1 MQFCRFEK
9 LDYFM
14 VRILGVLV
22 YLVANLQ
29 LWAQAEVAERPK
41 HIILMIGDGMG
52 LSQVAALEYTS
63 KESTVFDRFG
73 NVGFVKTHSANS
85 RVTDSA
91 AGATAMACG
100 VKTYNNAIGVTADT
114 VRCKNIF
121 EYAREEDFGTGIV
134 VTSSITHATPAAF
147 IAHEPLRALQEQ
159 IAADYVEFKPDCM
172 IGGGM
177 VYFTTRF
184 SDQRHLIDE
193 MEEGGY
199 TVETFQQRSLRQLAG
214 KQIDKLAYFTAFT
227 EPLPVH
233 AGRDYLPYATEFT
246 MHFLQE
252 KFQSGFILLVEGSQI
267 DFAGHARDVNY
278 MLYEMQD
285 FVEAIEQ
292 ALHFAENNGETLV
305 LVTADHATG
314 ELTLREG
321 NPNRRAKLKFLSN
334 KHTSEMVPIF
344 SYGPGSE
351 HFRGIMDNTEI
362 FFKLKELLQF

>member
-1 MQFCRFEK
+1 
-9 LDYFM
+9 
-14 VRILGVLV
+14 
-22 YLVANLQ
+22 
-29 LWAQAEVAERPK
+29 
-41 HIILMIGDGMG
+41 
-52 LSQVAALEYTS
+52 
-63 KESTVFDRFG
+63 
-73 NVGFVKTHSANS
+73 
-85 RVTDSA
+85 
-91 AGATAMACG
+91 
-100 VKTYNNAIGVTADT
+100 
-114 VRCKNIF
+114 
-121 EYAREEDFGTGIV
+121 
-134 VTSSITHATPAAF
+134 
-147 IAHEPLRALQEQ
+147 
-159 IAADYVEFKPDCM
+159 
-172 IGGGM
+172 M

-199 TVETFQQRSLRQLAG
+199 TVETFQQRSLRQLAD

-233 AGRDYLPYATEFT
+233 AGRDYLPYATEFA

-292 ALHFAENNGETLV
+292 AIHFAENNGETLV
-305 LVTADHATG
+305 LVTSDHATG